1 MSGESMLNL
10 LNKINVFFRDILNTI
25 RNIFVINRKFR
36 IGFSIIAFLIFFSIF
51 SLYILLPL
59 FEKEDIKSWHSFP
72 KDRAPSPSSIGM
84 LLGTTTNG
92 RSVFW
97 ILTRAILNSF
107 AIGFVTALV
116 ASHIGLFIGI
126 LAGLKGGLAE
136 RILVFIIDSFIVIPG
151 LPLLIVLSMS
161 LREYL
166 NVVLIGLIISVIAW
180 TWPARQVRALVLSLR
195 EKEHVVLARFS
206 GMKLGRIIVSE
217 IFPYIVSWHFAN
229 MVNTVL
235 FAIATEAGLA
245 VLGLS
250 KLEEDTLGTMI
261 YWANNY
267 SALFRG
273 LWWWIS
279 SPIITLIL
287 LFIGLYLVAVGI
299 GEYANPRLRIRQVV

>member
-1 MSGESMLNL
+1 MNSLSTPNL
-10 LNKINVFFRDILNTI
+10 LSKIGMGI
-25 RNIFVINRKFR
+25 RNISSNIKNIFVLNRKFR
-36 IGFSIIAFLIFFSIF
+36 IGFSIIIFLLLFSLF

-59 FEKEDIKSWHSFP
+59 FEKRSITSWYSFP
-72 KDRAPSPSSIGM
+72 KDRPPSLSSIGM
-84 LLGTTTNG
+84 ILGTTTNG

-97 ILTRAILNSF
+97 ILTRAILNSL

-126 LAGLKGGLAE
+126 LAGLKGGLIE

-161 LREYL
+161 LKGYL
-166 NVVLIGLIISVIAW
+166 NVVIIGLIISIIAW
-180 TWPARQVRALVLSLR
+180 TWPARQVRAQVLSLR
-195 EKEHVVLARFS
+195 EREHVLLARFS
-206 GMKLGRIIVSE
+206 GMKLGKIILSE

-229 MVNTVL
+229 MANTVL

-279 SPIITLIL
+279 APIVTLIL
-287 LFIGLYLVAVGI
+287 LFIGLYLIAIGI